1 MNLADGISQTEEAAE
16 RLRASAREIG
26 DLKAA
31 LDEHAIVAITDPK
44 GTILYVNDKFCAIS
58 QYSREELLG
67 RDHRVINSGH
77 HSREFIG
84 DLWRTIRSGKVWKGE
99 IQNRAKDGS
108 NYWVDTTIVPF
119 LDDAGQPRQYV
130 AIRADITARKRIELA
145 AARLAAIVESSTDAI
160 VGKDLQGTV
169 TSWNSGAERMFG
181 YPAGE
186 MVGQPITRIIP
197 GDRQSEEESILQR
210 IRRGE
215 TVEHFDTLRR
225 RKDGQLLNVSVGVA
239 PIRDPSG
246 VIVGASTLVRDIT
259 AQKRAELALRES
271 EDRFRTLANC
281 IPQLAW
287 IAAPDGQVT
296 WYNRRWHEY
305 TGTTPEQMQR
315 LGWRNFHDPEA
326 LPLVLT
332 RWEKSLTT
340 GKPFEM
346 EFPLRGADGRFRT
359 FLTLVEPLRNA
370 SGAVVQWFGTN
381 TDVETLK
388 QAEDR
393 VRQLNA
399 SLEHKVAERTVAL
412 ETANREL
419 ESFSYSVS
427 HDLRSPL
434 RAIDGFSR
442 LLAEHCADRLDEE
455 GHQLL
460 SRIGAASRRMG
471 VLIDDLLE
479 LARLTRSELH
489 RAPQDLTALAH
500 AVAGELRQAEPE
512 RTVEFAAHPGL
523 IVNADAVLLR
533 VVLENLLGNAWKY
546 TARQPQ
552 ARVELGSYPAEGRTV
567 LYVRDN
573 GAGFDMAYSDKLFG
587 AFQRLHSP
595 REYPGT
601 GVGLA
606 TVQRIIHRHGG
617 RIWAESL
624 VGLGATF
631 HFTLPD

>member
-1 MNLADGISQTEEAAE
+1 MNLAIGNSQADEAAD
-16 RLRASAREIG
+16 RLRASAREID

-31 LDEHAIVAITDPK
+31 LDEHAIVAITDPR
-44 GTILYVNDKFCAIS
+44 GTIIYVNDKFCAIS

-67 RDHRVINSGH
+67 RDHRLINSGH

-84 DLWRTIRSGKVWKGE
+84 DLWRTIRAGRVWKGE

-108 NYWVDTTIVPF
+108 RYWVDTTIVPF

-130 AIRADITARKRIELA
+130 AIRADITARKRSERA

-160 VGKDLQGTV
+160 VGKDLQGIV
-169 TSWNSGAERMFG
+169 TSWNSGAEKMFG
-181 YPAGE
+181 YSAGE
-186 MVGQPITRIIP
+186 IVGQPITRIIP

-210 IRRGE
+210 IRRGDS
-215 TVEHFDTLRR
+215 VEHFDTVRR

-246 VIVGASTLVRDIT
+246 AIIGASKLVRDIT

-271 EDRFRTLANC
+271 EDRFRTLANS

-287 IAAPDGQVT
+287 IADPDGQVT

-315 LGWRNFHDPEA
+315 LGWQVFHDPAA
-326 LPLVLT
+326 LPLVLA
-332 RWEKSLTT
+332 RWKQSLAAGT
-340 GKPFEM
+340 PFDM
-346 EFPLRGADGRFRT
+346 ECQLRGADGVFRT

-381 TDVETLK
+381 TDVEALK

-399 SLEHKVAERTVAL
+399 SLEHKVAERTAAL

-427 HDLRSPL
+427 HDLRSSL

-442 LLAEHCADRLDEE
+442 LLAEHAADRLDEE
-455 GHQLL
+455 GRQFL

-471 VLIDDLLE
+471 LLIDDLLE
-479 LARLTRSELH
+479 LARITRSELH
-489 RAPQDLTALAH
+489 RAPQDLSALAH

-512 RTVEFAAHPGL
+512 RTVEFAATSGL
-523 IVNADAVLLR
+523 MVNADAALLR
-533 VVLENLLGNAWKY
+533 VALENLLGNAWKY
-546 TARQPQ
+546 TARQPE
-552 ARVELGSYPAEGRTV
+552 ARVELGSYEAEGRTV

-587 AFQRLHSP
+587 AFQRLHSQQ
-595 REYPGT
+595 EFPGT

-624 VGLGATF
+624 VGHGATF